1 MRKTVVLLAA
11 MGAALCLLAQA
22 YAREDTGERARQI
35 AELTNQDRA
44 DHGLSRLRWS
54 DSLAEAARGHAER
67 MATENY
73 LSHEYPGEGNVG
85 ARAARAGAHFRA
97 IAENI
102 ATGYSDQQVEQE
114 WMHSTPHRR
123 NILDAKM
130 NAIGVGVVE
139 RNGTLY
145 VAEDFAEA
153 SEALSARQVEG
164 RVGALL
170 REEGVQATAPRSAA
184 AGECDADG
192 AYPPGGRLVIRFDT
206 GDLSQLPGQV
216 SEQIQRGDYRKAAV
230 AECPG
235 GKQGNFTTYKVAI
248 VLY

>member
-1 MRKTVVLLAA
+1 MRKVCAPAILAVCF
-11 MGAALCLLAQA
+11 ALAGYGTGYAQQGSA
-22 YAREDTGERARQI
+22 SRARHI

-44 DHGLSRLRWS
+44 AQGL
-54 DSLAEAARGHAER
+54 DSLAWNDSLAAAAQDHAER
-67 MATENY
+67 MAAEGY

-102 ATGYSDQQVEQE
+102 ATGYSDEQVEQE
-114 WMHSTPHRR
+114 WMHSAPHRE
-123 NILDAKM
+123 NILDPKL
-130 NAIGVGVVE
+130 NAIGVGVAE
-139 RNGTLY
+139 RSGKLY

-153 SEALSARQVEG
+153 SEALSPAQVEH

-170 REEGVQATAPRSAA
+170 RREGVKASAPRGPAA
-184 AGECDADG
+184 LACSGR
-192 AYPPGGRLVIRFDT
+192 AYPPNGKLVVRFDT
-206 GDLSQLPGQV
+206 GDLSQLPRQV
-216 SEQIQRGDYRKAAV
+216 SEQIQRGDYEKASV

>member
-11 MGAALCLLAQA
+11 MAAALCLLAQT
-22 YAREDTGERARQI
+22 YARGDAGERARHI

-44 DHGLSRLRWS
+44 DHGLEALQWS
-54 DSLAEAARGHAER
+54 GSLAAAAEAHAER
-67 MATENY
+67 MAAEGY
-73 LSHEYPGEGNVG
+73 LSHEYPGEVNVG
-85 ARAARAGAHFRA
+85 ARAARAKAHFRA

-102 ATGYSDQQVEQE
+102 ATGYSDEQVEQE
-114 WMHSTPHRR
+114 WMHSPPHRH
-123 NILDAKM
+123 NILDPKLDT
-130 NAIGVGVVE
+130 IGVGVAE
-139 RNGTLY
+139 RNGTFY

-153 SEALSARQVEG
+153 SEALSPAQVEG

-170 REEGVQATAPRSAA
+170 RQEGVKATAPRAAA
-184 AGECDADG
+184 AGECERG
-192 AYPPGGRLVIRFDT
+192 SGYPPGGRLVIRFDT

-216 SEQIQRGDYRKAAV
+216 SEQIHRGAYRRASV
-230 AECPG
+230 AECAG